1 MFSNCKVCLVLNVCF
16 WFLFCLII
24 VILWS
29 FFVHSLHCFLVSLL
43 VLLSAFLLW
52 YVGVFQCVVIVLCSH
67 IYTLLYWC
75 LSMLPTILY
84 CCSLVL
90 PNYFLLVFINTSLLC
105 FVVVCQLLLVVLCWC
120 LLTPLGYALLVFV
133 NTS

>member
-67 IYTLLYWC
+67 IYTLLYRC

-84 CCSLVL
+84 CSLVL